1 MTGQSRAGAARLAE
15 AMSELQIIE
24 AALGQAARRRRWARA
39 LRGLWRGVLVGAA
52 LALVVIGAWHLL
64 PLPLWM
70 VTAAA
75 LAPVLC
81 ALVGMIIGGWHRT
94 PLSEVARWVDGRQH
108 LQERLGTALEVAGEE
123 NAGTWRDLVL
133 TDAAEHAKGLD
144 LRRLVPFSLPRAT
157 RWALVLLALGAG
169 LGFVPEYRSK
179 SYLQKKADARNIK
192 EVGKRLAD
200 LTRRSLAQRPP
211 VLEPTQKALESVT
224 ELGDQLTK
232 KTLTRSE
239 ALKDLANVAE
249 KLKDELKEMGKD
261 PALRRMEQA
270 ARASTGNDSQSAA
283 GLQKQIEALQK
294 QMGTPNGNP
303 EALDKLKKELEK
315 LQEAAKGLASKNTP
329 GSEAERQKLSE
340 SLSALSKQ
348 MQDMGMQMPQLDEA
362 IKALEANQT
371 DLVLKDLEASLTDL
385 EKLRDMAK
393 SLQQLQQQ
401 AQKLG
406 KDLAEQLKNG
416 QPEAAQA
423 TLQKMVSQLKSANLS
438 SNDLQ
443 KLLNEVSKAVDPASN
458 YGKVAEH
465 LKNASKQMQ
474 AGNQPGGAQAL
485 AAAAKELESLSQQM
499 GDAQALA
506 ATLDSLNQASMCIG
520 SCQGWGMRTVN
531 KPGYNPYGRHPGG
544 GVGTWGD
551 PDGKWDG
558 QWSDHWDN
566 SGFDRPDQDPRGHS
580 DRGEGELSDAL
591 KPTKVKGQFKPGGQM
606 PSITLKGVSIKGQ
619 SKVAYEEAATAAQ
632 SDAQSALSQEKV
644 PRAYQGAVRDYFDD
658 LKK

>member
-1 MTGQSRAGAARLAE
+1 LVE

-24 AALGQAARRRRWARA
+24 AALQQAARRRRWARA
-39 LRGLWRGVLVGAA
+39 LRGLWWGLLVGAVFT
-52 LALVVIGAWHLL
+52 LLVIGAWHLL
-64 PLPLWM
+64 PLPFWTLT
-70 VTAAA
+70 VAAVVPFPCA
-75 LAPVLC
+75 LA
-81 ALVGMIIGGWHRT
+81 GMIIGGWHKT

-108 LQERLGTALEVAGEE
+108 LQERLSTALEVAAESDS
-123 NAGTWRDLVL
+123 GTWRDLVV
-133 TDAAEHAKGLD
+133 TDAAEYAKALD
-144 LRRLVPFSLPRAT
+144 PRRLVPFRLPRAT
-157 RWALVLLALGAG
+157 RWAVVFLALGAG

-179 SYLQKKADARNIK
+179 SFLQKKADQQNIK
-192 EVGKRLAD
+192 EAGKRLVD
-200 LTRRSLAQRPP
+200 LTQRTLKARPP
-211 VLEPTQKALESVT
+211 ALEPTQKALEAVSD
-224 ELGDQLTK
+224 LGDQLTK
-232 KTLTRSE
+232 KTFTRSE

-270 ARASTGNDSQSAA
+270 ARASTGNDSRTAA
-283 GLQKQIEALQK
+283 GLQKQIESLQK
-294 QMGTPNGNP
+294 QMGTPTGNP
-303 EALDKLKKELEK
+303 DALDKLKKDLEK
-315 LQEAAKGLASKNTP
+315 LKEAAKGMANKNTP
-329 GSEAERQKLSE
+329 GSVADRQKLSE

-348 MQDMGMQMPQLDEA
+348 MQDMGVQMPQLDDA
-362 IKALEANQT
+362 IKALEANNP

-385 EKLRDMAK
+385 DKMRDMAK

-401 AQKLG
+401 ATKLG

-416 QPEAAQA
+416 QPELAQA
-423 TLQKMVSQLKSANLS
+423 TLQKMASQLQSANLS
-438 SNDLQ
+438 SNQLQ
-443 KLLNEVSKAVDPASN
+443 KILAEVSKAVDPAGN

-474 AGNQPGGAQAL
+474 AGNQPSAGKAL
-485 AAAAKELESLSQQM
+485 AAAAKELENLTQQI
-499 GDAQALA
+499 GDAQQLA

-520 SCQGWGMRTVN
+520 SGQGWGSRTGN
-531 KPGYNPYGRHPGG
+531 KPGYNPNGGKPGG

-551 PDGKWDG
+551 PDTQWDG

-566 SGFDRPDQDPRGHS
+566 SGINRPDQDPLGHT

-644 PRAYQGAVRDYFDD
+644 PRAYQGAVKDYFDD